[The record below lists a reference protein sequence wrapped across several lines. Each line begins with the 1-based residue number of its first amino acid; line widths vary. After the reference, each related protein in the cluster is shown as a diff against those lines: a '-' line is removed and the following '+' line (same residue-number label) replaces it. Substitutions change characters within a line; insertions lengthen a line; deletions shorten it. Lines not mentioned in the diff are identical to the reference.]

1 MERLFIKKTHI
12 PKPTI
17 YVTFKQK
24 KNTPEVKKYKKNVLM
39 ILNAN

>member
-1 MERLFIKKTHI
+1 MERLFIKNTHI
-12 PKPTI
+12 PKPTL

-24 KNTPEVKKYKKNVLM
+24 KKTPEVKKYKKKFLM